1 MPVNNITLKYELEN
15 WEGIHKGWI
24 SNKEKDIVPRS
35 TQEQSEGLSG
45 GGDQKENLPQ
55 NPLKTSVA
63 ISLGSTSLL
72 LQQAFRVLDRI
83 FWYDDDDAISVC
95 TCRFVVLLMLYILWG
110 I

>member
-1 MPVNNITLKYELEN
+1 MPVNNITLKYELDN

-83 FWYDDDDAISVC
+83 FWYDDDAISVC